1 VATTSPA
8 VSQPHRHPA
17 ATIGITSAVLA
28 FDFVLLAIGV
38 GGIGP
43 LLHHARALTLF
54 ASWLIAYPALA
65 LFRPPMPDRA
75 AETRPD
81 PLVVTSLFA
90 IPVVTPML
98 SAWAERAGLWLLPG
112 GMVLRWAGVVLA
124 ILGLGLRVL
133 AMRQLGARF
142 SPLPAVQRDHTLET
156 QGIYGAVRHPG
167 YVGAWICELGIV
179 LAFGSAATLP
189 LALAMAWALAARVR
203 HEEAL
208 LESRFGDVFRDYRRR
223 TGGFLPHLG
232 GGR

>member
-1 VATTSPA
+1 MATTSPA

-17 ATIGITSAVLA
+17 AAIGIRSAVLG
-28 FDFVLLAIGV
+28 FDFALLAIGV
-38 GGIGP
+38 GGIAP

-65 LFRPPMPDRA
+65 LLRPPIPERA

-81 PLVVTSLFA
+81 PMVVTSLFA
-90 IPVVTPML
+90 IPLVTPML
-98 SAWAERAGLWLLPG
+98 SALAERAGLWLLPG
-112 GMVLRWAGVVLA
+112 GMALRWAGVVLA

-142 SPLPAVQRDHTLET
+142 APVPAVQREHTLET
-156 QGIYGAVRHPG
+156 RGIYGAVRHPG
-167 YVGAWICELGIV
+167 YLGAWLCEVGVV

-189 LALAMAWALAARVR
+189 LALLMAWAMTARVR
-203 HEEAL
+203 REEAL
-208 LESRFGDVFRDYRRR
+208 LESRFGDAFRDYRRR
-223 TGGFLPHLG
+223 TGGFLPHWG